1 MSLIPASP
9 PVPLTLRRIVWGTLA
24 LVLVAFSFWL
34 LYRFNRVF
42 FYTFIAIVLGTV
54 LRPIVTWLFAHRVPR
69 VAGSILVYLL
79 LLLLLTGFLLLLFPM
94 IAEESGK
101 ISVSIPEYYQSFR
114 LWMIKNSNFMLRQLA
129 GYLPIKFSLPTL
141 TQPTGQQVL
150 DTAGQMLNFIN
161 SAAKFIFST
170 TAVLLL
176 SFYWTLYGTK
186 SIQSLLLLIPKDKRE
201 DIAELITA
209 METKVGF
216 FIAGQGVL
224 CLIIGVLALIL
235 YLLIGLP
242 NPFVLA
248 LIAGIMEAV
257 PMVGPIL
264 GAIPAGIIALSI
276 DPSKLIWVV
285 LGTLVI
291 QQLEGSLLVPR
302 IMRRAVGV
310 NPFVSLL
317 SIFAFSSFFGVAG
330 ALMAIPIAAIIQ
342 LLFDRFLFQPSAKE
356 PEASS
361 ERDFASRLRYEAQ
374 DLVLDLRKQARL
386 SKDGSDLEV
395 KQIDHVMDE
404 IESITT
410 DLDTLLSEINTSGD
424 A

>member
-1 MSLIPASP
+1 MSLIPTSP
-9 PVPLTLRRIVWGTLA
+9 PAPISFRRIVWGTL
-24 LVLVAFSFWL
+24 VFVFVIFCFWL
-34 LYRFNRVF
+34 FYRFNRVF
-42 FYTFIAIVLGTV
+42 FSIFIAIILGTV
-54 LRPIVTWLFAHRVPR
+54 LRPVVSWLYAHRLPR
-69 VAGSILVYLL
+69 IAGSILVYLL
-79 LLLLLTGFLLLLFPM
+79 LLLLLTGFLFLLFPM

-101 ISVSIPEYYQSFR
+101 ISVSIPTYYQSFR
-114 LWMIKNSNFMLRQLA
+114 LWMIKNPNYILGQLA
-129 GYLPIKFSLPTL
+129 GFLPINLSLPVL

-150 DTAGQMLNFIN
+150 DSAGQVLGFIN
-161 SAAKFIFST
+161 STAKFIFSA

-186 SIQSLLLLIPKDKRE
+186 TVQSLLLLIPKEKRE
-201 DIAELITA
+201 SFDELITA
-209 METKVGF
+209 IETKVGF

-235 YLLIGLP
+235 YLIIGLP

-264 GAIPAGIIALSI
+264 GAVPAGIIALSI
-276 DPSKLIWVV
+276 APSKLIWVV

-317 SIFAFSSFFGVAG
+317 SIFAFSSLFGVLG

-342 LLFDRFLFQPSAKE
+342 LLFDRFLFHPSAKD
-356 PEASS
+356 PETSP

-374 DLVLDLRKQARL
+374 DLAQDLRKQARL
-386 SKDGSDLEV
+386 SKDGSDLQV
-395 KQIDHVMDE
+395 KQIDQVMDE

-410 DLDTLLSEINTSGD
+410 DLDTLLSEINTSGEL
-424 A
+424 